1 MTSHLNQSE
10 NSVLTSV
17 LDVEE
22 AVSASAW
29 PEQRRSDR
37 FGVEVEAFPLIVDHR
52 EPAGRL
58 RLHEGDPSVVDI
70 VSEIAVEQRVILP
83 RLEDELAFPTNAD
96 GRITFEP
103 GGQIEHSTAPS
114 RSTADVVGE
123 SAAVWGALRDA
134 FWTHRVCLLS
144 LGIDLWNDV
153 ATIPQQHVAG
163 RYRAMDT
170 YFAAR
175 GPTGA
180 IMMRNTC
187 SVQVNLDA
195 GSGETRRER
204 WLGANLLSPLLTAM
218 FASSPGPGA
227 RSLRAQAWQQL
238 DPTRTGFPGW
248 AGRDDA
254 DPIADTVI
262 RALAADV
269 MFITRGGVTASG
281 RPGWTFAD
289 WLRDGHPT
297 AGPPTRKDLE
307 THLTTL
313 FTEVRPR
320 DGVLELRGI
329 DGLPQRWW
337 HVPLVVAA
345 ALLYD
350 PNARSRLLDL
360 LSPLAA
366 RLTATWHRAAADGL
380 ADPEL
385 ARSAMTIAQ
394 LAVDAA
400 RRDPTRF
407 DPIEVVSTESF
418 LEEFTLHGLGP
429 ADILFTRLTDPAAA
443 LAWAEPGHAAK
454 GAA

>member
-1 MTSHLNQSE
+1 MTSHLNQAGD
-10 NSVLTSV
+10 SVLLGTS
-17 LDVEE
+17 DVEE
-22 AVSASAW
+22 AVAASVW
-29 PEQRRSDR
+29 PEQRRADR

-58 RLHEGDPSVVDI
+58 RLHEGHPSVVDI
-70 VSEIAVEQRVILP
+70 ISEVAAEQRVLLP
-83 RLEDELAFPTNAD
+83 RLEDELTFPTNAG

-114 RSTADVVGE
+114 GSTADVVGE
-123 SAAVWGALRDA
+123 SAAVWGPLRDV
-134 FWTHRVCLLS
+134 FWSRGVCLVS

-153 ATIPQQHVAG
+153 VTIPQQRAAG
-163 RYRAMDT
+163 RYRAMDI

-175 GPTGA
+175 GPSGA
-180 IMMRNTC
+180 TMMRNTC

-195 GSGETRRER
+195 GEGDTRRER

-218 FASSPGPGA
+218 FASSPGPGI
-227 RSLRAQAWQQL
+227 RSLRAQVWQQL

-248 AGRDDA
+248 ADGDDA
-254 DPIADTVI
+254 DPIKDTVTS
-262 RALAADV
+262 ALAADV
-269 MFITRGGVTASG
+269 MFITRGGITNPG
-281 RPGWTFAD
+281 RPDWAFAD
-289 WLRDGHPT
+289 WLRDGDPT

-350 PNARSRLLDL
+350 PISRSRLLDL
-360 LSPLAA
+360 LSPLAS
-366 RLTATWHRAAADGL
+366 RLTAVWHRAAVVGL

-385 ARSAMTIAQ
+385 ARLAMAVAD

-400 RRDPTRF
+400 RRDTTRF
-407 DPIEVVSTESF
+407 DPIDVASTEAF
-418 LEEFTLHGLGP
+418 LEEFTLHGLSP
-429 ADILFTRLTDPAAA
+429 ADILLTKLTDPAAA
-443 LAWAEPGHAAK
+443 LAWAEPEHAAR